1 MEKTRSNHFLLSKSD
16 KGIMDMNHR
25 EKDEKMKRLFSNRD
39 LRRLIIPLLI
49 EQFLLIFVGLADS
62 IMVASVGEEA
72 VSAVSLI
79 DSVMIL
85 LINAFT
91 ALATG
96 GAIVAGQAIGR
107 GKPEEGCRVV
117 DQLVIFISV
126 FSVVIMALLY
136 LGKPF
141 VLHVVFG
148 NIERLVMQNCNVYLL
163 IVAASIPFMAL
174 YNAGAAIYR
183 AMGDSK
189 TPMLMSLLM
198 NGLNLA
204 GNALLIYGLGMGIEG
219 AAIPTLASRVFAGVV
234 MVGLLL
240 NKKKTL
246 HLTKLWGIGFD
257 GGILKKIL
265 SIGIPYGLENSMFQ
279 LGKILA
285 LSLVATFGTVSI
297 AANAVSN
304 SVCTFAILTGMATG
318 YALSSVTAQCVGAG
332 DYEQVRYY
340 TKKIMSIAYISLF
353 LMNVLIVLLMPVILK
368 VYNLSPE
375 TGNLASKIIIYH
387 SICAVLIWPSSFTLS
402 NTLRASNDARYCMVV
417 SILSMWI
424 FRIGFSYI
432 LAQYFNMGVFGIWVA
447 MTIDWLVRAVFF
459 IVRYIRGKWQFIQI

>member
-1 MEKTRSNHFLLSKSD
+1 
-16 KGIMDMNHR
+16 MN
-25 EKDEKMKRLFSNRD
+25 RLFSNRD
-39 LRRLIIPLLI
+39 LRRLIIPLII

-62 IMVASVGEEA
+62 IMVASVGEAA

-107 GKPEEGCRVV
+107 GAPEEGCRIV
-117 DQLVIFISV
+117 DQLAIFISGL
-126 FSVVIMALLY
+126 SVAIMALLY

-148 NIERLVMQNCNVYLL
+148 NIEPPVMENCNTYLL
-163 IVAASIPFMAL
+163 IVAASIPFMAW
-174 YNAGAAIYR
+174 YNSGAAVYR
-183 AMGDSK
+183 AMGDSR

-198 NGLNLA
+198 NGMNLA
-204 GNALLIYGLGMGIEG
+204 GNALLIYKMGMGIEG
-219 AAIPTLASRVFAGVV
+219 AAIPTLASRAFAGVV
-234 MVGLLL
+234 MIFLLL

-246 HLTKLWGIGFD
+246 HMTKLWGIRFD
-257 GGILKKIL
+257 GKILKKIL

-279 LGKILA
+279 LGKILV

-340 TKKIMSIAYISLF
+340 TKKIMAVAYGSLF
-353 LMNVLIVLLMPVILK
+353 AMNALIVALLPVILNI
-368 VYNLSPE
+368 YSLSPE
-375 TGNLASKIIIYH
+375 TARLASKIILYH
-387 SICAVLIWPSSFTLS
+387 SVCAVAIWPSSFTLS
-402 NTLRASNDARYCMVV
+402 NALRASNDARYCMIV
-417 SILSMWI
+417 SIFSMWI
-424 FRIGFSYI
+424 FRIGFSYV
-432 LAQYFNMGVFGIWVA
+432 LGQYFKMGVFGIWVA

-459 IVRYIRGKWQFIQI
+459 IVRYIKGKWQFIQI

>member
-1 MEKTRSNHFLLSKSD
+1 MTRSFSD
-16 KGIMDMNHR
+16 
-25 EKDEKMKRLFSNRD
+25 RD
-39 LRRLIIPLLI
+39 LTRLIVPLII

-62 IMVASVGEEA
+62 VMVASVGEEA

-79 DSVMIL
+79 DSVMVL

-107 GKPEEGCRVV
+107 GRPDEGCRVV
-117 DQLVIFISV
+117 DQLAVFISW
-126 FSVVIMALLY
+126 FSVLIMALLY

-148 NIERLVMQNCNVYLL
+148 DIDQLVMEDCNVYLL

-174 YNAGAAIYR
+174 YNAGAAVYR
-183 AMGDSK
+183 AMGDSR

-198 NGLNLA
+198 NGMNLA
-204 GNALLIYGLGMGIEG
+204 GNAVLIYGLGLGIEG
-219 AAIPTLASRVFAGVV
+219 AAIPTLVSRVAAGIV
-234 MVGLLL
+234 MVRLLL
-240 NKKKTL
+240 NKEKTL
-246 HLTKLWGIGFD
+246 HMTRLWGIRSD
-257 GGILKKIL
+257 GKILKKIL

-279 LGKILA
+279 LGKILV

-304 SVCTFAILTGMATG
+304 SVCMFAILTGMASG

-340 TKKIMSIAYISLF
+340 TKKIMAVSYGSLF
-353 LMNVLIVLLMPVILK
+353 LMNALIVLLLPVIMK
-368 VYNLSPE
+368 VYALSPE
-375 TGNLASKIIIYH
+375 TARLASKIVIYH

-402 NTLRASNDARYCMVV
+402 NTLRASNDARYCMIV

-424 FRIGFSYI
+424 FRIGFSYL
-432 LAQYFNMGVFGIWVA
+432 LADYFNMGVFGVWIA
-447 MTIDWLVRAVFF
+447 MTIDWAVRAVFF
-459 IVRYIRGKWQFIQI
+459 IVRYVRGRWQTIRV

>member
-1 MEKTRSNHFLLSKSD
+1 
-16 KGIMDMNHR
+16 
-25 EKDEKMKRLFSNRD
+25 MKRLFSNRD
-39 LRRLIIPLLI
+39 LRRLIIPLII

-62 IMVASVGEEA
+62 IMVAAVGEEA

-107 GKPEEGCRVV
+107 GNPQEGCQVV
-117 DQLVIFISV
+117 DQLVIFISCL
-126 FSVVIMALLY
+126 STAIMAILY

-148 NIERLVMQNCNVYLL
+148 NIDPLVMKNCNIYLV

-183 AMGDSK
+183 AMGDSR
-189 TPMLMSLLM
+189 TPMVMSLLM
-198 NGLNLA
+198 NGMNLV
-204 GNALLIYGLGMGIEG
+204 GNALLIYGFGWGIEG
-219 AAIPTLASRVFAGVV
+219 AAVSTLISRLAAGIV
-234 MVGLLL
+234 MVYLLL
-240 NKKKTL
+240 NKEKTL
-246 HLTKLWGIGFD
+246 HLTKLLGIRFHK
-257 GGILKKIL
+257 GILKKIL

-279 LGKILA
+279 LGKIIV
-285 LSLVATFGTVSI
+285 LSLVSSFGTMAI

-304 SVCTFAILTGMATG
+304 SVCMFAVLTGMASG

-332 DYEQVRYY
+332 DYGQVRYY
-340 TKKIMSIAYISLF
+340 TRKIMAVSYISLL
-353 LMNVLIVLLMPVILK
+353 LMNLLIVLLLPVIMR
-368 VYNLSPE
+368 VYNLSAE
-375 TGNLASKIIIYH
+375 TGNLASRIILFH
-387 SICAVLIWPSSFTLS
+387 SICAVAIWPASFTLS
-402 NTLRASNDARYCMVV
+402 NTLRASNDAGYCMLV
-417 SILSMWI
+417 SIFSMWI

-432 LAQYFNMGVFGIWVA
+432 LADHFQWGVFGVWAA
-447 MTIDWLVRAVFF
+447 MIIDWLVRAIFF
-459 IVRYIRGKWQFIQI
+459 TTRYVHGKWQLMKV

>member
-1 MEKTRSNHFLLSKSD
+1 M
-16 KGIMDMNHR
+16 
-25 EKDEKMKRLFSNRD
+25 MKRLFSNRD
-39 LRRLIIPLLI
+39 LTKLIIPLII

-62 IMVASVGEEA
+62 VMVASVGEEA

-107 GKPEEGCRVV
+107 GEPEDGCRVV
-117 DQLVIFISV
+117 DQLALFISV
-126 FSVVIMALLY
+126 FSVLIMALLY

-148 NIERLVMQNCNVYLL
+148 NIDQAVMENCNIYLL
-163 IVAASIPFMAL
+163 IVAASIPFIAL

-204 GNALLIYGLGMGIEG
+204 GNALLIYGMGMGIEG
-219 AAIPTLASRVFAGVV
+219 AAIPTLVSRVSAGIV
-234 MVGLLL
+234 MLRLLL

-246 HLTKLWGIGFD
+246 HMTRLWGIRFD
-257 GGILKKIL
+257 GRILKKVL

-279 LGKILA
+279 LGKILV

-304 SVCTFAILTGMATG
+304 SVCTFAVLTGLATG

-332 DYEQVRYY
+332 DMEQVRYY
-340 TKKIMSIAYISLF
+340 TKKIMAVAYVSMF
-353 LMNVLIVLLMPVILK
+353 LMNVSIVLLLPAIMR

-375 TGNLASKIIIYH
+375 TARLASVIIIYH
-387 SICAVLIWPSSFTLS
+387 AVCAVLIWPASFTLS
-402 NTLRASNDARYCMVV
+402 NTLRAANDAGYCMIV
-417 SILSMWI
+417 SVLSMWI

-432 LAQYFNMGVFGIWVA
+432 LADYFQMGVFGIWIA
-447 MTIDWLVRAVFF
+447 MTIDWSVRAVFF
-459 IVRYIRGKWQFIQI
+459 VVRYIRGKWQVIKS

>member
-1 MEKTRSNHFLLSKSD
+1 M
-16 KGIMDMNHR
+16 
-25 EKDEKMKRLFSNRD
+25 MKRLFSNRD
-39 LRRLIIPLLI
+39 LTKLIIPLII

-62 IMVASVGEEA
+62 VMVASVGEEA

-107 GKPEEGCRVV
+107 GEPEDGCRVV
-117 DQLVIFISV
+117 DQLALFISV
-126 FSVVIMALLY
+126 FSVLIMALLY

-148 NIERLVMQNCNVYLL
+148 NIDLAVMENCNIYLL
-163 IVAASIPFMAL
+163 IVAASIPFIAL

-204 GNALLIYGLGMGIEG
+204 GNALLIYGMGMGIEG
-219 AAIPTLASRVFAGVV
+219 AAIPTLVSRVSAGIV
-234 MVGLLL
+234 MLRLLL

-246 HLTKLWGIGFD
+246 HMTRLWGSRFD
-257 GGILKKIL
+257 GRILKKVL

-279 LGKILA
+279 LGKILV

-304 SVCTFAILTGMATG
+304 SVCTFAVLTGLATG

-332 DYEQVRYY
+332 DMEQVRYY
-340 TKKIMSIAYISLF
+340 TKKIMAVAYVSMF
-353 LMNVLIVLLMPVILK
+353 LMNVSIVLLLPAIMR

-375 TGNLASKIIIYH
+375 TARLASVIIIYH
-387 SICAVLIWPSSFTLS
+387 AVCAVLIWPASFTLS
-402 NTLRASNDARYCMVV
+402 NTLRAANDAGYCMIV
-417 SILSMWI
+417 SVLSMWI

-432 LAQYFNMGVFGIWVA
+432 LADYFQMGVFGIWIA
-447 MTIDWLVRAVFF
+447 MTIDWSVRAVFF
-459 IVRYIRGKWQFIQI
+459 VVRYIRGKWQVIKS

>member
-1 MEKTRSNHFLLSKSD
+1 
-16 KGIMDMNHR
+16 
-25 EKDEKMKRLFSNRD
+25 MKRLFSSRD
-39 LRRLIIPLLI
+39 LWNLIIPLII

-62 IMVASVGEEA
+62 VMVASVGEEA

-96 GAIVAGQAIGR
+96 GAIIAGQSIGK
-107 GKPEEGCRVV
+107 GKPEEGCLVV
-117 DQLVIFISV
+117 DQLVLFISWL
-126 FSVVIMALLY
+126 SVVIMALLY

-148 NIERLVMQNCNVYLL
+148 NIDRLVMKNCNIYLL
-163 IVAASIPFMAL
+163 IVAASIPFIAL

-183 AMGDSK
+183 AMGDSR

-198 NGLNLA
+198 NGLNLL
-204 GNALLIYGLGMGIEG
+204 GNAVLIYGMGMGIEG
-219 AAIPTLASRVFAGVV
+219 AAIPTLVSRIFAGIV
-234 MVGLLL
+234 MVVLLL
-240 NKKKTL
+240 NPKKTL
-246 HLTKLWGIGFD
+246 HATKLLGIRLNSGV
-257 GGILKKIL
+257 LKKIL

-279 LGKILA
+279 LGKILV
-285 LSLVATFGTVSI
+285 LSLVSTFGTVSI

-304 SVCTFAILTGMATG
+304 SVCTFAVLTGLATG

-340 TKKIMSIAYISLF
+340 TKKIMSIAYISMF
-353 LMNVLIVLLMPVILK
+353 LMNVLIVLLLPVIMK
-368 VYNLSPE
+368 VYSLSPE
-375 TGNLASKIIIYH
+375 TGALASQIIIYH

-402 NTLRASNDARYCMVV
+402 NALRASNDARYCMVV
-417 SILSMWI
+417 SVLSMWI
-424 FRIGFSYI
+424 FRIGFSYV
-432 LAQYFNMGVFGIWVA
+432 LAQYFQMGVLGIWVA
-447 MTIDWLVRAVFF
+447 MTIDWLVRAILF
-459 IVRYIRGKWQFIQI
+459 IVRYIRGKWQFIKI

>member
-1 MEKTRSNHFLLSKSD
+1 
-16 KGIMDMNHR
+16 
-25 EKDEKMKRLFSNRD
+25 MKRLFSNRD
-39 LRRLIIPLLI
+39 LTKLIIPLII

-62 IMVASVGEEA
+62 VMVASVGEEA

-107 GKPEEGCRVV
+107 GEPEDGCRVV
-117 DQLVIFISV
+117 DQLALFISV
-126 FSVVIMALLY
+126 FSVLIMALLY

-148 NIERLVMQNCNVYLL
+148 NIDLAVMENCNIYLL
-163 IVAASIPFMAL
+163 IVAASIPFIAL

-204 GNALLIYGLGMGIEG
+204 GNALLIYGMGMGIEG
-219 AAIPTLASRVFAGVV
+219 AAIPTLVSRVSAGIV
-234 MVGLLL
+234 MLRLLL

-246 HLTKLWGIGFD
+246 HMTRLWGSRFD
-257 GGILKKIL
+257 GRILKKVL

-279 LGKILA
+279 LGKILV

-304 SVCTFAILTGMATG
+304 SVCTFAVLTGLATG

-332 DYEQVRYY
+332 DMEQVRYY
-340 TKKIMSIAYISLF
+340 TKKIMAVAYVSMF
-353 LMNVLIVLLMPVILK
+353 LMNVSIVLLLPAIMR

-375 TGNLASKIIIYH
+375 TARLASVIIIYH
-387 SICAVLIWPSSFTLS
+387 AVCAVLIWPASFTLS
-402 NTLRASNDARYCMVV
+402 NTLRAANDAGYCMIV
-417 SILSMWI
+417 SVLSMWI

-432 LAQYFNMGVFGIWVA
+432 LADYFQMGVFGIWIA
-447 MTIDWLVRAVFF
+447 MTIDWSVRAVFF
-459 IVRYIRGKWQFIQI
+459 VVRYIRGKWQVIKS

>member
-1 MEKTRSNHFLLSKSD
+1 MLYENDGRIIGGKNI
-16 KGIMDMNHR
+16 KGDGM
-25 EKDEKMKRLFSNRD
+25 MKRLFSNRD
-39 LRRLIIPLLI
+39 LTKLIIPLII

-62 IMVASVGEEA
+62 VMVASVGEEA

-107 GKPEEGCRVV
+107 GEPEDGCRVV
-117 DQLVIFISV
+117 DQLALFISV
-126 FSVVIMALLY
+126 FSVLIMALLY

-148 NIERLVMQNCNVYLL
+148 NIDLAVMENCNIYLL
-163 IVAASIPFMAL
+163 IVAASIPFIAL

-204 GNALLIYGLGMGIEG
+204 GNALLIYGMGMGIEG
-219 AAIPTLASRVFAGVV
+219 AAIPTLVSRVSAGIV
-234 MVGLLL
+234 MLRLLL

-246 HLTKLWGIGFD
+246 HMTRLWGSRFD
-257 GGILKKIL
+257 GRILKKVL

-279 LGKILA
+279 LGKILV

-304 SVCTFAILTGMATG
+304 SVCTFAVLTGLATG

-332 DYEQVRYY
+332 DMEQVRYY
-340 TKKIMSIAYISLF
+340 TKKIMAVAYVSMF
-353 LMNVLIVLLMPVILK
+353 LMNVSIVLLLPAIMR

-375 TGNLASKIIIYH
+375 TARLASVIIIYH
-387 SICAVLIWPSSFTLS
+387 AVCAVLIWPASFTLS
-402 NTLRASNDARYCMVV
+402 NTLRAANDAGYCMIV
-417 SILSMWI
+417 SVLSMWI

-432 LAQYFNMGVFGIWVA
+432 LADYFQMGVFGIWIA
-447 MTIDWLVRAVFF
+447 MTIDWSVRAVFF
-459 IVRYIRGKWQFIQI
+459 VVRYIRGKWQVIKS

>member
-1 MEKTRSNHFLLSKSD
+1 MKCRKD
-16 KGIMDMNHR
+16 K
-25 EKDEKMKRLFSNRD
+25 KMKRLFSSRD
-39 LRRLIIPLLI
+39 LRNLIIPLII

-62 IMVASVGEEA
+62 VMVSTVGEEA

-107 GKPEEGCRVV
+107 GKPQEGCQVV
-117 DQLVIFISV
+117 DQLVLFISWL
-126 FSVVIMALLY
+126 SVLIMALLY

-148 NIERLVMQNCNVYLL
+148 NIDPLVMKNCNTYLL
-163 IVAASIPFMAL
+163 IAAASIPFMAL

-183 AMGDSK
+183 AMGDSR
-189 TPMLMSLLM
+189 TPMIMSLLM
-198 NGLNLA
+198 NGMNLL
-204 GNALLIYGLGMGIEG
+204 GNALLIYGFGLGIEG
-219 AAIPTLASRVFAGVV
+219 AAIPTLVSRIFAGIT
-234 MVGLLL
+234 MIFLLL
-240 NKKKTL
+240 NQKKTL
-246 HLTKLWGIGFD
+246 HLTKLLGIRFHR
-257 GGILKKIL
+257 GILKKIL

-279 LGKILA
+279 LGKIIV
-285 LSLVATFGTVSI
+285 LSLVSTFGTVAI

-304 SVCTFAILTGMATG
+304 SVCMFAVLTGMACG

-340 TKKIMSIAYISLF
+340 TKKIMAVSYISLF
-353 LMNVLIVLLMPVILK
+353 IMNILIVLLLPVIMK

-375 TGNLASKIIIYH
+375 TGTLASRIILFH
-387 SICAVLIWPSSFTLS
+387 SVCAVTIWPASFTLS
-402 NTLRASNDARYCMVV
+402 NTLRASNDARYCMLV
-417 SILSMWI
+417 SIFSMWI
-424 FRIGFSYI
+424 FRIGFSYL
-432 LAQYFNMGVFGIWVA
+432 LAGHLRLGVFGVWAA
-447 MTIDWLVRAVFF
+447 MIVDWLVRAIFF
-459 IVRYIRGKWQFIQI
+459 VIRYWRGKWQSIRI

>member
-1 MEKTRSNHFLLSKSD
+1 MTRSFSD
-16 KGIMDMNHR
+16 
-25 EKDEKMKRLFSNRD
+25 RD
-39 LRRLIIPLLI
+39 LIKLIVPLII

-62 IMVASVGEEA
+62 VMVASVGEEA

-79 DSVMIL
+79 DSVMVL

-107 GKPEEGCRVV
+107 GRPDEGCRVV
-117 DQLVIFISV
+117 DQLAVFISW
-126 FSVVIMALLY
+126 FSALIMALLY
-136 LGKPF
+136 LGRPF

-148 NIERLVMQNCNVYLL
+148 DIDQLVMEDCNVYLL

-174 YNAGAAIYR
+174 YNAGAAVYR
-183 AMGDSK
+183 AMGDSR

-198 NGLNLA
+198 NGMNLA
-204 GNALLIYGLGMGIEG
+204 GNAILIYGLGLGIEG
-219 AAIPTLASRVFAGVV
+219 AAIPTLASRVTAGIV
-234 MVGLLL
+234 MVRLLL
-240 NKKKTL
+240 NKEKTL
-246 HLTKLWGIGFD
+246 HMTRLWGIRPD
-257 GGILKKIL
+257 GKILKKIL

-279 LGKILA
+279 LGKILV

-304 SVCTFAILTGMATG
+304 SVCMFAILTGMASG

-340 TKKIMSIAYISLF
+340 TKKIMAVSYISLF
-353 LMNVLIVLLMPVILK
+353 LMNVLIVLLLPAIMK
-368 VYNLSPE
+368 VYALSPE
-375 TGNLASKIIIYH
+375 TARLASKIVIYH
-387 SICAVLIWPSSFTLS
+387 ALCAVLIWPSSFTLS
-402 NTLRASNDARYCMVV
+402 NTLRASNDARYCMIV

-424 FRIGFSYI
+424 FRIGFSYL
-432 LAQYFNMGVFGIWVA
+432 LADYLNMGVFGVWIA
-447 MTIDWLVRAVFF
+447 MTIDWAVRAVFF
-459 IVRYIRGKWQFIQI
+459 IVRYVRGRWQTIRV